1 MAEPQILDEEM
12 MQETVM
18 GEEPIAKV
26 EQVTETIETEVEQ
39 GITEDQLKQLLSSE
53 ISDSVLNSPFR

>member
-26 EQVTETIETEVEQ
+26 EQVTETMETEVEQ
-39 GITEDQLKQLLSSE
+39 GITEDQLKQLL
-53 ISDSVLNSPFR
+53 